1 MKIIQVH
8 NFYQFSGGEDVVVE
22 NERKLLES
30 KGNSVFQFIKEN
42 KEINGYSFL
51 KKANL
56 INASVWS
63 QASFHEIKE
72 LIKKVKPDI
81 CHVHNYM
88 PLISPSVFS
97 ACGEMKV
104 PVLQTLHNYRM
115 LCANAF
121 LFRNG
126 KVCEECVGKSLYH
139 GVRYGCYRSSR
150 VQTFAVA
157 RMIESNKKKGMWDGG
172 VDGYIALT
180 DFSKNKFIKGG
191 LPADKIFVKPNFLFE
206 DPGYSGKDENYFFFA
221 GRLDETKGIDVLIEA
236 ANELPGVKFKVAGDG
251 PLKEKVTA
259 VQNIEYLGQ
268 LEKDELLKRVKN
280 SIALIF
286 PSIVF
291 ESMPMTILESFACGK
306 PVIGSK
312 LGAMAEIIEDGKTGL
327 LFEPG
332 SAKALV
338 EKIEWAIK
346 NKDEMKQMGINAR
359 KEYEEKYSA
368 EKNYEMLM
376 EIYNNLVRIYC

>member
-1 MKIIQVH
+1 
-8 NFYQFSGGEDVVVE
+8 
-22 NERKLLES
+22 
-30 KGNSVFQFIKEN
+30 
-42 KEINGYSFL
+42 
-51 KKANL
+51 
-56 INASVWS
+56 
-63 QASFHEIKE
+63 
-72 LIKKVKPDI
+72 
-81 CHVHNYM
+81 
-88 PLISPSVFS
+88 
-97 ACGEMKV
+97 MKV

-115 LCANAF
+115 LCANAN
-121 LFRNG
+121 LFRDG
-126 KVCEECVGKSLYH
+126 EVCEECIGKSLYH
-139 GVRYGCYRSSR
+139 GVKYGCYRSSR

-180 DFSKNKFIKGG
+180 NFSKNKFIKEGM
-191 LPADKIFVKPNFLFE
+191 PAAKIFVKPNFLFE
-206 DPGYSGKDENYFFFA
+206 DPGYSGKDENYFIFA

-259 VQNIEYLGQ
+259 VPNIEYLGQ
-268 LEKDELLKRVKN
+268 LKKNELLEYIK
-280 SIALIF
+280 SSTALVF
-286 PSIVF
+286 PSKSYETFGLSII
-291 ESMPMTILESFACGK
+291 EAFACYK

-376 EIYNNLVRIYC
+376 YIYNNL

>member
-1 MKIIQVH
+1 
-8 NFYQFSGGEDVVVE
+8 
-22 NERKLLES
+22 
-30 KGNSVFQFIKEN
+30 
-42 KEINGYSFL
+42 
-51 KKANL
+51 
-56 INASVWS
+56 
-63 QASFHEIKE
+63 
-72 LIKKVKPDI
+72 
-81 CHVHNYM
+81 
-88 PLISPSVFS
+88 
-97 ACGEMKV
+97 
-104 PVLQTLHNYRM
+104 
-115 LCANAF
+115 
-121 LFRNG
+121 
-126 KVCEECVGKSLYH
+126 
-139 GVRYGCYRSSR
+139 
-150 VQTFAVA
+150 
-157 RMIESNKKKGMWDGG
+157 MIESNKKKGMWDGG

-221 GRLDETKGIDVLIEA
+221 GRLDETKGIDVLTEA
-236 ANELPGVKFKVAGDG
+236 ANELPGAKFKVAGDG

-259 VQNIEYLGQ
+259 VSNIVYLGQ
-268 LEKDELLKRVKN
+268 LKKNELLEYIK
-280 SIALIF
+280 SSTALVF
-286 PSIVF
+286 PSILYETF
-291 ESMPMTILESFACGK
+291 GLSIIEAFACGK

-312 LGAMAEIIEDGKTGL
+312 LGAMAEIIEEGKAGL

-332 SAKALV
+332 SAKALA

>member
-1 MKIIQVH
+1 MKILQVH
-8 NFYQFSGGEDVVVE
+8 NYYQFSGGEDSVLE
-22 NERKLLES
+22 NEKRLLES

-42 KEINGYSFL
+42 KEINGYSLL

-56 INASVWS
+56 FNRSVWS
-63 QASFHEIKE
+63 KESFHELKE

-97 ACGEMKV
+97 ACREMKV

-115 LCANAF
+115 LCANAN
-121 LFRNG
+121 LFRDG
-126 KVCEECVGKSLYH
+126 EVCEECIGKSLYH
-139 GVRYGCYRSSR
+139 GVKYGCYRSSR

-180 DFSKNKFIKGG
+180 NFSKNKFIKEGM
-191 LPADKIFVKPNFLFE
+191 PAAKIFVKPNFLFE

-259 VQNIEYLGQ
+259 VPNIEYLGQ
-268 LEKDELLKRVKN
+268 LKKNELLEYIK
-280 SIALIF
+280 SSTALVF
-286 PSIVF
+286 PSKSYETFGLSII
-291 ESMPMTILESFACGK
+291 EAFACYK

-312 LGAMAEIIEDGKTGL
+312 LGAMAEIIEEGKTGL

-376 EIYNNLVRIYC
+376 YIYNNL